1 MPDGT
6 DTLKKAF
13 DQSVKSLIAPF
24 RLITMKLTHQPRV
37 ALVTGAGRGI
47 GKAIA
52 EKLAADGHTVLCVS
66 KNPAS
71 CGPVADAINAAG
83 GKAKAYAVDVADAGA
98 VAQASEA
105 ILKEFETVDIL
116 VNNAGITKDN
126 LLIRMSDE
134 DWNDV
139 ISTNLSSAFYWIK
152 GIVRPMTRKRW
163 GRIINI
169 GSVVGCIGNPG
180 QANYGAAKAGLHGL
194 TMSLAREFAGRS
206 ITVNT
211 VAPGFITTD
220 MTAKLNEEQKAA
232 IMKVVPLQRL
242 GTTEDIA
249 AIVDFLASENAG
261 YITGQV
267 FSVDGGMAM

>member
-1 MPDGT
+1 
-6 DTLKKAF
+6 
-13 DQSVKSLIAPF
+13 
-24 RLITMKLTHQPRV
+24 MKLTHQPRV

-52 EKLAADGHTVLCVS
+52 ESLAADGHTVLCVS
-66 KNPAS
+66 KNPSS
-71 CGPVADAINAAG
+71 CGGVADAITAAG
-83 GKAKAYAVDVADAGA
+83 GKAKAYAVDVADAAA
-98 VAQASEA
+98 VAKACED

-116 VNNAGITKDN
+116 VNNAGITKDG

-139 ISTNLSSAFYWIK
+139 ISTNLSSAFYWVK
-152 GIVRPMTRKRW
+152 GLVRPMTRKRW
-163 GRIINI
+163 GRIVNI
-169 GSVVGCIGNPG
+169 GSVVGRIGNPG
-180 QANYGAAKAGLHGL
+180 QANYAAAKAGMHGL

-211 VAPGFITTD
+211 IAPGFISTD
-220 MTAKLNEEQKAA
+220 MTDKLTEEQKEM
-232 IMKVVPLQRL
+232 IKKTVPLQRF
-242 GTTEDIA
+242 GTTADIA
-249 AIVDFLASENAG
+249 SIVDFLASENAG